1 MKGQIIRMYFSLMCP
16 NRLCQISKIFRD
28 SNSPAEFQ
36 AEEAELEQTEE
47 ERM

>member
-1 MKGQIIRMYFSLMCP
+1 MKGQIIRIYFSFMCP
-16 NRLCQISKIFRD
+16 NRLCQISKTFRD
-28 SNSPAEFQ
+28 SNSPLEFH

>member
-1 MKGQIIRMYFSLMCP
+1 MKGQIIRIYFSFMCP
-16 NRLCQISKIFRD
+16 NRLCQISRTFRD

-47 ERM
+47 ERT